1 MSYVP
6 QLFNESSVA
15 HSPSDSHTSPIPTD
29 RQLGKL
35 RSVGQNSLGRTSRQ
49 RVSQISSSDN
59 CIAAVVVSMDAVVVA
74 LVLAVVAA
82 LDSELDPPQLV
93 SVKQT
98 SNPSQSVL
106 SPDGHGLALAQ
117 LPLT

>member
-15 HSPSDSHTSPIPTD
+15 HSPSDSHTSPIPTE
-29 RQLGKL
+29 RQLGRL

-49 RVSQISSSDN
+49 RLSQISSSDN
-59 CIAAVVVSMDAVVVA
+59 GTVAVVVSNALVVA
-74 LVLAVVAA
+74 LVLVVVAA
-82 LDSELDPPQLV
+82 VDSSELDPPQLV

-106 SPDGHGLALAQ
+106 CPEGHGLALAQ
-117 LPLT
+117 LPFT